1 MQFSSS
7 RYTITDARS
16 SRYITTGLENDDDYF
31 SVSDII
37 YSSEVGPLAFPTN
50 PVPGKYLL
58 LFCIQ
63 LSYTE
68 RHQHIMILQVLLAFA
83 TLGLAVDYPVVSLF
97 IPNADPQ
104 PLLGEVLAAVR
115 INRIDPRISN

>member
-1 MQFSSS
+1 
-7 RYTITDARS
+7 
-16 SRYITTGLENDDDYF
+16 
-31 SVSDII
+31 
-37 YSSEVGPLAFPTN
+37 
-50 PVPGKYLL
+50 
-58 LFCIQ
+58 
-63 LSYTE
+63 
-68 RHQHIMILQVLLAFA
+68 MILQVLLTFA